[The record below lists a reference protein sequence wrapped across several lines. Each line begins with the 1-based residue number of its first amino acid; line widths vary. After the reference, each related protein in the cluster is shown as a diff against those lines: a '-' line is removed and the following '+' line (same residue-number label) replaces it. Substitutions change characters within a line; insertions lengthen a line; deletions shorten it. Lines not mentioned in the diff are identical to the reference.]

1 MICFCID
8 RHSSCIFAGAC
19 YLFYSL
25 LLFLKILY
33 MTVRERMIKTTEM
46 QIVGYLMING
56 HLKATPNTNSV
67 IKSHNNV
74 LFFMGTHLLIMK

>member
-1 MICFCID
+1 
-8 RHSSCIFAGAC
+8 
-19 YLFYSL
+19 
-25 LLFLKILY
+25 